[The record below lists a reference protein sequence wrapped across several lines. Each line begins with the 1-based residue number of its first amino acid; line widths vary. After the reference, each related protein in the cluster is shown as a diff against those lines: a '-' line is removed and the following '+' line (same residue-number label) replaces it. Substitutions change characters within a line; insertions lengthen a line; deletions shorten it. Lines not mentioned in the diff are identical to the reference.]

1 MNSDVHNDEKVMLL
15 LLFKAINY
23 QINYYYQGGALR
35 KKLYFATLPNR
46 PLEVLKRSGISTV
59 GTRSTVSGGSVFWSI
74 NSENPLAWKVSPVA
88 R

>member
-1 MNSDVHNDEKVMLL
+1 MNSDVHNDEK
-15 LLFKAINY
+15 
-23 QINYYYQGGALR
+23 GGELR
-35 KKLYFATLPNR
+35 KKLYFPMPNR